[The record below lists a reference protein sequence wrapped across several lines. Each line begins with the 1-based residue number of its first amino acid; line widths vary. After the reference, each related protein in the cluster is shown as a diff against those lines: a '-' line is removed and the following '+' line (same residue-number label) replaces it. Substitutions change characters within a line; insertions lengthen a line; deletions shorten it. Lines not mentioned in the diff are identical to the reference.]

1 MLQLR
6 SYQGFI
12 CLIQFSS
19 RDYDFVVDA
28 LRLRPYMERLLPLMC
43 NPSIVKVFHGADMDV
58 LWLQRD
64 FRLYVVNMFD
74 TGQATRVLKYERF
87 SLAYLLERFVN
98 VRVDKSLQTADWR
111 QRPLS
116 RRMIQVG
123 EGCMN
128 RSMF

>member
-1 MLQLR
+1 
-6 SYQGFI
+6 
-12 CLIQFSS
+12 
-19 RDYDFVVDA
+19 
-28 LRLRPYMERLLPLMC
+28 MERLLPLMC

-123 EGCMN
+123 EGRTN